1 MEMKKKEINTDFI
14 FIKAYTDITLS
25 SICNEL
31 NVNIQ
36 NVSKGTAS
44 KEKIKEVKNM
54 LEKKLTKLLLTGG
67 NYEE

>member
-14 FIKAYTDITLS
+14 FIQAYTDITLS

-44 KEKIKEVKNM
+44 KEKIKEVKNL

>member
-14 FIKAYTDITLS
+14 FIKAFTDITLS

-44 KEKIKEVKNM
+44 KEKIKEVKNL

>member
-44 KEKIKEVKNM
+44 KEKIKEVKNL

>member
-1 MEMKKKEINTDFI
+1 MEVKKEEINTDFI
-14 FIKAYTDITLS
+14 FIKAFTDITLS

-31 NVNIQ
+31 KVNIQ

-44 KEKIKEVKNM
+44 KEKIKLVKDS

-67 NYEE
+67 KYE

>member
-31 NVNIQ
+31 NINIQ

-44 KEKIKEVKNM
+44 KEKIKEVKNL